1 MILLIDNYD
10 SFTYNLVRYFEEINE
25 QVLVVKN
32 DEIDI
37 NGIIKLNPEAIVISP
52 GPKTP
57 NEAGISLETCEKLKG
72 KIPILG
78 VCLGHQ
84 IIAQVYGYEVTQ
96 ADAPVHGK
104 VSKITT
110 TRKNLFNDLPSE
122 FSVCRYHS
130 LVVKDDDENNKLNID
145 ARVSDS
151 NEIMAISDTDNKV
164 FGVQFHPEAL
174 LSEYGHEI
182 LNNFM
187 MIVRG
192 KNEN

>member
-25 QVLVVKN
+25 EIFVVKN
-32 DEIDI
+32 DKITINEIT
-37 NGIIKLNPEAIVISP
+37 NLNPEAIILSP

-57 NEAGISLETCEKLKG
+57 DEAGISLEVCKKFKG

-84 IIAQVYGYEVTQ
+84 IIANVYGYEVTQ
-96 ADAPVHGK
+96 AKEPVHGK

-110 TRKNLFNDLPSE
+110 NGVNLFENLPHE
-122 FSVCRYHS
+122 FRVCRYHS
-130 LVVKDDDENNKLNID
+130 LVVNDNENNGHLCVD
-145 ARVSDS
+145 ARVSKS
-151 NEIMAISDTDNKV
+151 NEIMAISDIDNKV

-174 LSEYGHEI
+174 LSEFGHEI
-182 LNNFM
+182 LKNFM
-187 MIVRG
+187 TIVRSN
-192 KNEN
+192 NEN